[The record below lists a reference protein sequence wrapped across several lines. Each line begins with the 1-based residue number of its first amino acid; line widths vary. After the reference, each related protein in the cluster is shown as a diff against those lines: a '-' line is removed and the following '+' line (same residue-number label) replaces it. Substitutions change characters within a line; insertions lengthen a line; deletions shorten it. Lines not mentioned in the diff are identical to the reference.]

1 MIKRRF
7 SQRALAYG
15 LSAVL
20 TLAAVLVS
28 LYRPDTRARLGD
40 GALQQAHEEPFSW
53 TGYRAREWREEAQL
67 FLLDEARSGGA
78 ATLSLGSAENAPE
91 LPTAVEAL
99 FLLILQD
106 ARQDGV
112 LAVECGVLRGEWE
125 GLAVEEEYD
134 VFTYRDAERV
144 GRIYAS
150 AQSGTIA
157 RAEWASKDTQHFAE
171 RLFSMVES
179 YNALAQAEKDT
190 VTADEGGRGTRQ
202 FLWTSACDV
211 LGLEF
216 WRYLNGTEA
225 ALLLGQAG
233 LSSQAADAAA
243 FPAEAQS
250 DGNGEANYAIAGDS
264 LSAEAP
270 QFSGENAVQSASDA
284 FLILGEWEN
293 ALDARDM
300 PIVFVDAEN
309 RYEVHLKAQDGA
321 LVFALLPA
329 I

>member
-1 MIKRRF
+1 
-7 SQRALAYG
+7 
-15 LSAVL
+15 
-20 TLAAVLVS
+20 
-28 LYRPDTRARLGD
+28 
-40 GALQQAHEEPFSW
+40 
-53 TGYRAREWREEAQL
+53 
-67 FLLDEARSGGA
+67 
-78 ATLSLGSAENAPE
+78 
-91 LPTAVEAL
+91 
-99 FLLILQD
+99 
-106 ARQDGV
+106 
-112 LAVECGVLRGEWE
+112 
-125 GLAVEEEYD
+125 
-134 VFTYRDAERV
+134 
-144 GRIYAS
+144 
-150 AQSGTIA
+150 
-157 RAEWASKDTQHFAE
+157 
-171 RLFSMVES
+171 MVES
-179 YNALAQAEKDT
+179 YNALAQAEKDAIA
-190 VTADEGGRGTRQ
+190 ADEGGRGTRQ
-202 FLWTSACDV
+202 FLWMSACNV

-216 WRYLNGTEA
+216 WRYLDGTEA

-233 LSSQAADAAA
+233 LSAQTADAAA